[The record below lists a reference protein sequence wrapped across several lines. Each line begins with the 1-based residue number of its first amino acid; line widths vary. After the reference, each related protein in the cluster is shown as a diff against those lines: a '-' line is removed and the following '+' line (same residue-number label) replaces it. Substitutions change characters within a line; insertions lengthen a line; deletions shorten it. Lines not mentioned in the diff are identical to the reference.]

1 MRHKKKKNTLVSKN
15 SGSRLVV
22 RNVVTSLLMFGKITT
37 KKTLAKAASMAVDRL
52 ISKAKQYDDQR
63 AIRYL
68 NKFLFT
74 EEASRKVMDVLV
86 TRYKDRP
93 SGFTSTKKIG
103 FRKGDGAPRYEISL
117 IQE

>member
-103 FRKGDGAPRYEISL
+103 FMKFLLYKNSL
-117 IQE
+117 LH